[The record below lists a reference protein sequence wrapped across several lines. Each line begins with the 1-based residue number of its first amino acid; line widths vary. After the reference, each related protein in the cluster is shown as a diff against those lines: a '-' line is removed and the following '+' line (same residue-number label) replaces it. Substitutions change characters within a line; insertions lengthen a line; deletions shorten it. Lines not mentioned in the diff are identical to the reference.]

1 MHFLRDLRCFSS
13 ENCLNNLVSGKFKK
27 THTITDDMI
36 SEKTVE
42 LNLTT
47 ELVNYLYVVTGVRPY
62 ILAPSQTQ
70 EGVLGFDT
78 AVGFPGTGRPYL
90 IQYKRA
96 EFRVRK
102 NEYLYHLNHTAKQD
116 QHLRLYILE
125 RIGWDVF
132 YALPLFHTPTQ
143 VITNRRH
150 LLPMTLYLRPSW
162 MMPIGGISAMV
173 GHHEVR
179 HNLTTGV
186 TTIYSEEGSE
196 LNQQFDFFD
205 FARILNNNDRKY
217 SNEKLNSFF
226 NDFNKVFANEQTFE
240 FENIIIKPQ
249 DKEDNDAFNGLSS
262 IVL

>member
-1 MHFLRDLRCFSS
+1 
-13 ENCLNNLVSGKFKK
+13 
-27 THTITDDMI
+27 MI

-47 ELVNYLYVVTGVRPY
+47 ELVNFLYVITGVRPY

-78 AVGFPGTGRPYL
+78 SIGFPGTGRPYL

-96 EFRVRK
+96 EYRVRT
-102 NEYLYHLNHTAKQD
+102 NEYLYHLNHTNRQD

-125 RIGWDVF
+125 RMGWDVF
-132 YALPLFHTPTQ
+132 YALPLFHTPTH
-143 VITNRRH
+143 VITNRRR
-150 LLPMTLYLRPSW
+150 LLPLTLYLKPSW
-162 MMPIGGISAMV
+162 MIPVGGIPSMV

-196 LNQQFDFFD
+196 INNKFDFFD
-205 FARILNNNDRKY
+205 FVRMLN
-217 SNEKLNSFF
+217 SNSDKDNSGEKLNAFF
-226 NDFNKVFANEQTFE
+226 ADFNRVFANKETFRLGE
-240 FENIIIKPQ
+240 LNSNPQ
-249 DKEDNDAFNGLSS
+249 DPEDIEAFKGLSV

>member
-1 MHFLRDLRCFSS
+1 
-13 ENCLNNLVSGKFKK
+13 
-27 THTITDDMI
+27 MI

-70 EGVLGFDT
+70 EGTLGFDT
-78 AVGFPGTGRPYL
+78 ATGFPGTGRPYL

-96 EFRVRK
+96 EFRVRR
-102 NEYLYHLNHTAKQD
+102 NEYLYHLNHTSRQD

-125 RIGWDVF
+125 LMGWDVF
-132 YALPLFHTPTQ
+132 YALPLFHTPIQ
-143 VITNRRH
+143 VINNRRK

-162 MMPIGGISAMV
+162 MIPVGGIAAMT

-186 TTIYSEEGSE
+186 TTIHSEEGRE
-196 LNQQFDFFD
+196 IENKFDFFD
-205 FARILNNNDRKY
+205 FARILNNNDQAF

-226 NDFNKVFANEQTFE
+226 KNFNQVFANEQLFE
-240 FENIIIKPQ
+240 YEKIKIESQ
-249 DKEDNDAFNGLSS
+249 DKEDKNAFNGLSS
-262 IVL
+262 IIL